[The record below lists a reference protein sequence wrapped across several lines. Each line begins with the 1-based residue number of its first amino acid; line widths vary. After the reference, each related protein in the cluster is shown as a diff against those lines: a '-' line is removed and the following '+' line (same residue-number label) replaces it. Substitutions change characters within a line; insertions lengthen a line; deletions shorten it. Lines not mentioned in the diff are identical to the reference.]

1 MLKSLLAYMDGF
13 ADACSRITNIYDSIP
28 TCWHGSKAKDKQQ
41 VWMEVKCNNADIATK
56 RRKLNL

>member
-1 MLKSLLAYMDGF
+1 MLKSLLAYKDGC
-13 ADACSRITNIYDSIP
+13 ADAFSRITNIYDSIP